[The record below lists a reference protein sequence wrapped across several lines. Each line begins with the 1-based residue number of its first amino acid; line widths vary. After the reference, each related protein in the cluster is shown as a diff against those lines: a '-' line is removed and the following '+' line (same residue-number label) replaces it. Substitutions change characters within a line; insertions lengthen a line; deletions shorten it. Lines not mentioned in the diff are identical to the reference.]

1 MSHEVQAGGTSSSA
15 PQAANTIQFKNLKG
29 FKKKYQ
35 LKAQDPSRLAEEHD
49 SLHPDIFRDT
59 DTFTINNLSPEVN
72 LSILNANHPRKHY
85 VSDHPILL
93 WVQDDCQAFLDELL
107 RLEGRC
113 GSPSYC
119 FMCKI
124 LLALFCCSDCFDT
137 DMLCSTCLLESHQRT
152 PLHHVKQWN
161 GHYFEKPSLKDLGLR
176 IQLGHLHSDKCYRPI
191 AAVKDDFVVVH
202 INGVHSVGLDFC
214 GCELAEQPSR
224 QLLRVR
230 WFPASS
236 DKPRTAVTF
245 AVLEQ
250 FHLLSFES
258 KVSAYEFYCTLM
270 CLSDNVGLGDTKDHY
285 DQFLR
290 VVREWHHLKMLK
302 RSGQAHRS
310 DAAAEIQEGERA
322 VLCPACPQPG
332 KNLPFGWQETPVEK
346 QWLHRLFVAI
356 DANFRLKCKA
366 VSSDAADPGLN
377 HGWAYFVEE
386 KSSKDYLCGV
396 LNEPQPKSSCSG
408 HTAVN
413 TADTKST
420 TGLATTAVGTVD
432 CTRHGFKLPGG
443 VGDLQKGE
451 KYVNMD
457 YLLFST
463 LRKFAPLRVFKISYD
478 IACQWHKNLWTR
490 MARVPEEWHVDYD
503 AKDITFIVPKFHL
516 PAHIA
521 ECQWLFSFNFIQ
533 GVGRTDG
540 KAPERRWTNINPAA
554 SSTKEMGPGSQH
566 DTIDDHFRDWNW
578 KKVVSLG
585 ATILRKIQEAV
596 PERNEHREDFA
607 ELTRSLSSKYPK
619 LVSIWE
625 QEVQEWESDM
635 MKPNPFAIKVDDI
648 TQARICICLQ
658 LAQAD
663 AIAAAKSAQLLLHVE
678 VTPSILIDSGIKL
691 EDQQRR
697 LVVEAER
704 LGEHATDRQKSQ
716 LQQQTNLLMRQ
727 IEAWTKIQT
736 LFIPGV
742 AGLREVVQGTRTT
755 RPSDQLQRPQDFP
768 LLLPSSILR
777 RVSYDRTLEEFE
789 WKLRVRQA
797 LWSKAYMLKFK
808 DRFLRGQGANTRVH
822 NCLKSVEAKVNASAK
837 KYRVAH
843 HALIALGDLLDGSE
857 EVRSEG
863 RRRLSW
869 IWLVC
874 GYSENDTED
883 DTGTGPQDAIRIEW
897 CWTQARVYRWIEE
910 VDLLFEEQQRV
921 LRSFDWHAEWWASK
935 ANARVVDDA
944 ALIEG
949 LLAYA
954 ERQVSIRRSLKER
967 FTHMWRDTQRFRQ
980 IADNAVE
987 MDNTPCNM

>member
-1 MSHEVQAGGTSSSA
+1 MTAYILISF
-15 PQAANTIQFKNLKG
+15 I
-29 FKKKYQ
+29 
-35 LKAQDPSRLAEEHD
+35 
-49 SLHPDIFRDT
+49 
-59 DTFTINNLSPEVN
+59 SP
-72 LSILNANHPRKHY
+72 
-85 VSDHPILL
+85 
-93 WVQDDCQAFLDELL
+93 
-107 RLEGRC
+107 
-113 GSPSYC
+113 
-119 FMCKI
+119 
-124 LLALFCCSDCFDT
+124 ALFRCSDCFDT
-137 DMLCSTCLLESHQRT
+137 DMLCSACLLESHQRT

-161 GHYFEKPSLKDLGLR
+161 GRYFEKPSLKDLGLR
-176 IQLGHLHSDKCYRPI
+176 IQLGHPHGDKCYRPI

-270 CLSDNVGLGDTKDHY
+270 RLSDNVGLGDTKDRY

-290 VVREWHHLKMLK
+290 VVREWRHLKMLK

-310 DAAAEIQEGERA
+310 DAAAEIQEGELA

-332 KNLPFGWQETPVEK
+332 KNLPSGWQETPVEK
-346 QWLHRLFVAI
+346 QWLHGLFVAI
-356 DANFRLKCKA
+356 DANFRLKRKA

-377 HGWAYFVEE
+377 RGWAYFVEE
-386 KSSKDYLCGV
+386 KSYKDYLRGV

-420 TGLATTAVGTVD
+420 TGLAATAVGTVD
-432 CTRHGFKLPGG
+432 CARHGFKLPGG

-457 YLLFST
+457 YLLFSA

-503 AKDITFIVPKFHL
+503 AKDITFVVPKFHL

-540 KAPERRWTNINPAA
+540 EAPERGWANINPAA
-554 SSTKEMGPGSQH
+554 SSTKEMGPGSRR
-566 DTIDDHFRDWNW
+566 DTIDDHFGDWNW

-607 ELTRSLSSKYPK
+607 ELTRSLSSKYPE

-625 QEVQEWESDM
+625 QEVREWESDM
-635 MKPNPFAIKVDDI
+635 TKPNPFAIKVDDI
-648 TQARICICLQ
+648 TQARIRLQ

-663 AIAAAKSAQLLLHVE
+663 AIAAAKSAQLPLHVE
-678 VTPSILIDSGIKL
+678 VTPSILIDSGIEL

-716 LQQQTNLLMRQ
+716 LQQRTNLLMRR

-789 WKLRVRQA
+789 WKLREGQAHDALNELRQA
-797 LWSKAYMLKFK
+797 LRSRAYMLKFK
-808 DRFLRGQGANTRVH
+808 DRFLRGQGANTRAR

-843 HALIALGDLLDGSE
+843 HALVALGGLLGKVGWKNQLRHLADDDIRSMTDGSE

-883 DTGTGPQDAIRIEW
+883 DTGAGPQDAIRIEW
-897 CWTQARVYRWIEE
+897 CRTRARAYRWTEE

-921 LRSFDWHAEWWASK
+921 LRFFDWHAEWWASK
-935 ANARVVDDA
+935 VNARVVDDA
-944 ALIEG
+944 ALMEG

-954 ERQVSIRRSLKER
+954 ERQVSIRRSLKEQ

-987 MDNTPCNM
+987 TDNTPCNA

>member
-1 MSHEVQAGGTSSSA
+1 
-15 PQAANTIQFKNLKG
+15 
-29 FKKKYQ
+29 
-35 LKAQDPSRLAEEHD
+35 
-49 SLHPDIFRDT
+49 
-59 DTFTINNLSPEVN
+59 
-72 LSILNANHPRKHY
+72 
-85 VSDHPILL
+85 
-93 WVQDDCQAFLDELL
+93 
-107 RLEGRC
+107 
-113 GSPSYC
+113 
-119 FMCKI
+119 
-124 LLALFCCSDCFDT
+124 
-137 DMLCSTCLLESHQRT
+137 MLCSACLLESHQRT

-310 DAAAEIQEGERA
+310 DAAAEIQE
-322 VLCPACPQPG
+322 
-332 KNLPFGWQETPVEK
+332 
-346 QWLHRLFVAI
+346 
-356 DANFRLKCKA
+356 A

-377 HGWAYFVEE
+377 RGWAYFVEE

-463 LRKFAPLRVFKISYD
+463 LHKFAPLRVFKISYD

-490 MARVPEEWHVDYD
+490 MAHVPEEWHVDYD

-540 KAPERRWTNINPAA
+540 KAPKRRWTNINPAA

-578 KKVVSLG
+578 KKV
-585 ATILRKIQEAV
+585 IQEAV

-648 TQARICICLQ
+648 TQARICLQ

-697 LVVEAER
+697 LVVEAKR

-716 LQQQTNLLMRQ
+716 LQQQTNLLM
-727 IEAWTKIQT
+727 
-736 LFIPGV
+736 
-742 AGLREVVQGTRTT
+742 
-755 RPSDQLQRPQDFP
+755 
-768 LLLPSSILR
+768 
-777 RVSYDRTLEEFE
+777 TLEEFE

-797 LWSKAYMLKFK
+797 LWSKAYILKFK

-843 HALIALGDLLDGSE
+843 HALIALGDLLDGLE
-857 EVRSEG
+857 EVQSEG

-897 CWTQARVYRWIEE
+897 CWTQARVYRWTEE

-944 ALIEG
+944 ALMEG

-954 ERQVSIRRSLKER
+954 ERQVSIRRSLKEW
-967 FTHMWRDTQRFRQ
+967 FTYMWRDTQRFHQ